1 MARRKLPYRNGSIFQ
16 VPLGGGAVAFGVCAR
31 HDGRGLMLVY
41 FFWEKTPDLRAEQA
55 VLVAQV
61 GDLGLLEGHWQVVGA
76 VDDFAPERWPVP
88 LFRCYQD
95 PPGRWVVRDYNDKL
109 ERVNKEVRVTA
120 AEVEGLPDDGLYGYG
135 AAVIELQQLL
145 ARSTG
150 SAPPPR
156 RRRAA
161 A

>member
-1 MARRKLPYRNGSIFQ
+1 M
-16 VPLGGGAVAFGVCAR
+16 
-31 HDGRGLMLVY
+31 Y
-41 FFWEKTPDLRAEQA
+41 FFLKRTPVLVAEQA
-55 VLVAQV
+55 VLVARV
-61 GDLGLLEGHWQVVGA
+61 GDLGLLEGQWQVVGT

-120 AEVEGLPDDGLYGYG
+120 AEVEGLPDDGLYGSE
-135 AAVIELQQLL
+135 AAVIELQGL
-145 ARSTG
+145 ARRIGRPTK
-150 SAPPPR
+150 PPTP